1 MDDSPRNLAEPAREW
16 IAQRV
21 ASGAWPDAE
30 AYLNDLVERDRED
43 TEKLAFV
50 RNAVAEGRASGAS
63 QRTLDDIVAEGRAR
77 HPGG

>member
-1 MDDSPRNLAEPAREW
+1 MDDSPRTLAEPAREW

-43 TEKLAFV
+43 AEKLTFV
-50 RNAVAEGRASGAS
+50 RNAVAEGRASGTS
-63 QRTLDDIVAEGRAR
+63 QRTLDDIIAEGRAR
-77 HPGG
+77 HTGG